1 MVIAHLV
8 YKLIIEHANELVTAV
23 NLGQKDPEDLA
34 AVVVQEDI
42 TEEEI
47 ITDPVLKALR
57 KFDEAHTNMVRMDF
71 LRDLF
76 DEMAQDELQVETHKF
91 YGEISDP
98 EVQFLKAQLEAT
110 GTAVTGEVACSVF
123 KEFIEDQE
131 IAETQGGKPN
141 NLVGTLLSMKMESCL
156 ATGDVSCIMSPRS
169 WRARFDGGQASPRT
183 KKSPE
188 EGDDEDKGKK
198 DKK

>member
-1 MVIAHLV
+1 M
-8 YKLIIEHANELVTAV
+8 
-23 NLGQKDPEDLA
+23 G
-34 AVVVQEDI
+34 
-42 TEEEI
+42 

-110 GTAVTGEVACSVF
+110 GTAATGEIACSVF

-131 IAETQGGKPN
+131 IAEAQGRKPN
-141 NLVGTLLSMKMESCL
+141 NLVGTLLSMKMEPWL
-156 ATGDVSCIMSPRS
+156 DKGDVSCIMSPRS
-169 WRARFDGGQASPRT
+169 WRARFDGGGQASPRS
-183 KKSPE
+183 KKLE
-188 EGDDEDKGKK
+188 DGDEDDGKGKK
-198 DKK
+198 DKKDDKKDK